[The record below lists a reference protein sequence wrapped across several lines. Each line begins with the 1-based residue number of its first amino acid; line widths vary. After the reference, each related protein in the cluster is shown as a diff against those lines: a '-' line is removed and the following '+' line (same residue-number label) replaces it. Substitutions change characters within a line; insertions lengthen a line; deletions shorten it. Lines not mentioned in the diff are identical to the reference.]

1 MAKEAVWTNPKQCRK
16 VDFTVYS
23 PRQGGLDHIQP
34 SCWSGSFTIGAFHHS
49 VHLKSHCSVGRSVQL
64 AISSVYLLISETK
77 IVILNSQ
84 NYKAFLS
91 FDQGN
96 LSPVFTI
103 GLKTAIKVMLS
114 LKRVLQT
121 WSWHGSQLSWATK
134 EKTGPVHPLPF
145 LLGMRRKFVCLVLSF
160 FSVPCS
166 FNFCLAQA
174 ISPPHLMVLV
184 LQACIQG
191 SAKSSSLRV
200 GCEEAAV
207 AALWTR
213 GNEQRLGFSFI
224 PPEICWTQL

>member
-121 WSWHGSQLSWATK
+121 WSWHGSQLSWDSK
-134 EKTGPVHPLPF
+134 KKIGPLHPLPF
-145 LLGMRRKFVCLVLSF
+145 LVGMSRKFKCLVLSF
-160 FSVPCS
+160 SWVSWS
-166 FNFCLAQA
+166 FNFCLSQA
-174 ISPPHLMVLV
+174 IWLPHLMVL
-184 LQACIQG
+184 
-191 SAKSSSLRV
+191 
-200 GCEEAAV
+200 
-207 AALWTR
+207 AL
-213 GNEQRLGFSFI
+213 
-224 PPEICWTQL
+224 